1 MSKLNQQTKIVIAAA
16 KTFIDP
22 DLAPLLDNALTAH
35 YESNEPL
42 PAGLKTAV
50 LDRIERAKQK
60 DSDKITV
67 RPKRLS
73 SHHIANGIA
82 SKILYEANQT
92 PLRAGE
98 PTCVTLIELSAD
110 SVLKVEPISALQR
123 DYLVVRGDVN
133 FGDQVLTQRDY
144 RIVPAGLND
153 VDCASEN
160 GALLLVRE
168 SNQTPLPSDAI
179 TVVYDDQ
186 AGWPEYAP
194 GIARRVLWAR
204 NGQAAMLYLTQANA
218 SVPDH
223 SHHHD
228 EECFM
233 VAGELYL
240 DDTLLLEGDYQLA
253 KASSGHVVTHTDTG
267 VVLYAHGDL
276 DLAFK

>member
-1 MSKLNQQTKIVIAAA
+1 MSTLSKKTAMKINAV
-16 KTFIDP
+16 KPLIDP
-22 DLAPLLDNALTAH
+22 ELAPLLDNALTAQ

-42 PAGLKTAV
+42 GAGLKTAI
-50 LDRIERAKQK
+50 LSRIAQAKQK
-60 DSDKITV
+60 DSDKLTV

-73 SHHIANGIA
+73 IQNIAKGVNV
-82 SKILYEANQT
+82 KTLYEANQA

-98 PTCVTLIELSAD
+98 PTRVALVELSAGAI
-110 SVLKVEPISALQR
+110 LKVEPICALQR
-123 DYLVVRGDVN
+123 EYLVVRGAIN
-133 FGDQVLTQRDY
+133 FGDARLAQRDY
-144 RIVPAGLND
+144 RIVPAGTSD
-153 VDCASEN
+153 VHCASDH
-160 GALLLVRE
+160 GAVIFVRE
-168 SNQTPLPSDAI
+168 SIQTPLASDTI
-179 TVVYDDQ
+179 SIVYDDQ

-194 GIARRVLWAR
+194 GVARRVLWTR

-218 SVPDH
+218 SVPNH

-253 KASSGHVVTHTDTG
+253 KAGSGHVVTHTDTG